1 MLQLRRDAYGTPL
14 EVAMFVM
21 FLVALTGVAFSS
33 AYVGQ
38 PHSEFH
44 RALQRTFTVPAL
56 TTSVDFWK
64 YLEPLILDELLP
76 PQAHAPGYFADDRL
90 QLLGHIQLRQL
101 RVQAADCAAVT
112 ADVAGIGSGVRPS
125 ATGSQEGD
133 SAQDLPDFPTT
144 HCFPYFAE
152 SLEDQ
157 VSIPLYAKKAKTNTL
172 DRNNVTTLIQWRPQ
186 PRGGADLGESRRHHA
201 CTPISPCTCAAP
213 CA

>member
-1 MLQLRRDAYGTPL
+1 
-14 EVAMFVM
+14 MFVM

-76 PQAHAPGYFADDRL
+76 PQAHAPGYFAD
-90 QLLGHIQLRQL
+90 
-101 RVQAADCAAVT
+101 A
-112 ADVAGIGSGVRPS
+112 SS
-125 ATGSQEGD
+125 TGSQEGD

-186 PRGGADLGESRRHHA
+186 PRGGAELGVSRRHHA